1 MKTITTTIKW
11 HNAAEELP
19 KKSCEVLIIVHNM
32 MYHDMMYIAT
42 LSYSGKYKLFNAL
55 DCDTEEEAAE
65 HSIKVDYW
73 CYLDEVESGILAAEN
88 GK

>member
-1 MKTITTTIKW
+1 MAKTITTTIKW
-11 HNAAEELP
+11 RNVAEELP
-19 KKSCEVLIIVHNM
+19 EKSICQVVTIV
-32 MYHDMMYIAT
+32 HDMMYIAT

-55 DCDTEEEAAE
+55 DFHTEEEAAE

>member
-1 MKTITTTIKW
+1 MVT
-11 HNAAEELP
+11 
-19 KKSCEVLIIVHNM
+19 IVH
-32 MYHDMMYIAT
+32 DIMYIAT

-55 DCDTEEEAAE
+55 DCHTEEEAAE